1 MEQNC
6 RRRLGGPAEWALC
19 PSRSPLSPAQA
30 GPFFEGTDGSQAAR
44 WNQNMVSGNG
54 TSIWPLGGRMARILH
69 ETLLLCSMAA
79 FVVGVVIAAASL
91 LG

>member
-1 MEQNC
+1 MDRRPAAESTRRVWNPMEPEC
-6 RRRLGGPAEWALC
+6 RYRI
-19 PSRSPLSPAQA
+19 
-30 GPFFEGTDGSQAAR
+30 
-44 WNQNMVSGNG
+44 MVSGNG
-54 TSIWPLGGRMARILH
+54 TSVWPLGGRMARILH

>member
-1 MEQNC
+1 MPVPNYGF
-6 RRRLGGPAEWALC
+6 RKWNFRL
-19 PSRSPLSPAQA
+19 
-30 GPFFEGTDGSQAAR
+30 AA
-44 WNQNMVSGNG
+44 
-54 TSIWPLGGRMARILH
+54 GGRMARILH